1 MVDCTTGCFEGVIAL
16 MAPGKSW
23 SGRWNKVDRGVAE
36 CYAVDG
42 EVPGES
48 SGGSSED

>member
-23 SGRWNKVDRGVAE
+23 SGRWNKGGVAE
-36 CYAVDG
+36 CYAV
-42 EVPGES
+42 
-48 SGGSSED
+48 GSARRVEWRV